1 MSTLQQLSN
10 DMIILVLKEL
20 EWVDIYNFC
29 LVNPDICQD
38 PRIQEFIQKRA
49 KEISQNMFNIAFT
62 TTTTTTTDKTYNLRS
77 LIPNIVYTINKM
89 SSPDNFNFRISRL
102 SPDLLKDGPIYEFYE
117 EHFRII
123 DNRLIDISSLKVQLD
138 SLIMYNGHIIARIY
152 VKNREDIEKIIADL
166 LLKGKINE

>member
-10 DMIILVLKEL
+10 DMIILILKEL

-38 PRIQEFIQKRA
+38 PRIQEFIQNRA
-49 KEISQNMFNIAFT
+49 KEIAQNMFNIAFT
-62 TTTTTTTDKTYNLRS
+62 TTTTVKTYNLRS
-77 LIPNIVYTINKM
+77 LIPNIVYNINKM
-89 SSPDNFNFRISRL
+89 SSPDNFNFRLSRL
-102 SPDLLKDGPIYEFYE
+102 SPDVLKDGPIYEFYE
-117 EHFRII
+117 EHFGII
-123 DNRLIDISSLKVQLD
+123 DNPLINITSLKKQLD